1 MTSIRSTLVAKA
13 RALAAGLALLLPLAA
28 APLPAAAYTGLYV
41 FGDSLSDPGNL
52 RTLTTALNGVNPA
65 VPLLPD
71 PSYSTGR
78 FSNGPVAAEVLAG
91 ALGLGAGQ
99 VFNFAFGGGQTG
111 LGNLYPQ
118 LDLLGQTGITAQ
130 VAGYRA
136 LVPAA
141 DPGALYMVWGGPNDF
156 FAGMALLSGTTAPTA
171 VNNLLGA
178 ITSLY
183 DEGARQFLVPL
194 MPDLGATPQ
203 FAGSALAGLATL
215 QTQTFN
221 GLLAAGVN
229 ALGLAGAQFT
239 VFDTFQLLS
248 QVQADPGAYG
258 FTNATSACVTGNF
271 FAVTAVCADPD
282 GHVFWDSVHP
292 TAAAHA
298 ILGQAMAVAAIPEPS
313 TCALMALGLGLLVT
327 AGRRRPR

>member
-1 MTSIRSTLVAKA
+1 MPSIRLMLAAKA
-13 RALAAGLALLLPLAA
+13 RALATGLALLLPLAA
-28 APLPAAAYTGLYV
+28 APLPALSYTGLYV

-52 RTLTTALNGVNPA
+52 RTLTTAVNALNPL

-111 LGNLYPQ
+111 LGNLYPE
-118 LDLLGQTGITAQ
+118 LDLLAQTGITAQ
-130 VAGYRA
+130 VSAYRG

-156 FAGMALLSGTTAPTA
+156 FAGTALLSGTTAPTA
-171 VNNLLGA
+171 VTQLLGA

-194 MPDLGATPQ
+194 MPDLGATPL
-203 FAGSALAGLATL
+203 FAGGPLAGLATL
-215 QTQTFN
+215 QTQSFN
-221 GLLAAGVN
+221 SLLAAGLN
-229 ALGLAGAQFT
+229 GLGLAGAHFT
-239 VFDTFQLLS
+239 VFDTFGLLV
-248 QVQADPGAYG
+248 QVQANPGAYG
-258 FTNATSACVTGNF
+258 FTNTSQSCVTGNF
-271 FAVTAVCADPD
+271 FAVTAVCADPGD
-282 GHVFWDSVHP
+282 YVFWDAVHP
-292 TAAAHA
+292 TAEAHA
-298 ILGQAMAVAAIPEPS
+298 ILGRAMAVAAIPEPS
-313 TCALMALGLGLLVT
+313 TYLLMALGLALLG
-327 AGRRRPR
+327 AAARRRQR